1 MLKTRSLIYFYI
13 GIVLLLLITGLFYT
27 KVRWVNADEGAH
39 LSDTQLMSERYIP
52 FVDFQSREPVYVY
65 LLFAGTKILGRSIF
79 QVRMLPFIFFILNG
93 LLIFYLAKIAFDKR
107 IGFFASL
114 IYWFLPFLFV
124 FSPLTKTEN
133 FGIFF
138 TLLAFCAFFK
148 YFYSGKAIF
157 ALLSGIFSVVAYYSR
172 LADIATFLAL
182 FLVFFLFSF
191 VNRKM
196 IKGFLLFIAGYM
208 GGVAIVMGGFSA
220 LTSFGKVFFSSLN
233 PFFMFVKPLAKLFP
247 RFSSQYLE
255 LQNAPVVKQNIARTW
270 IELNRVVDINLFLLI
285 GFGIVVLL
293 LVYELLKQHKMNSSA
308 LVFTI
313 WAGVFMLSYGY
324 YLIQRGLY
332 PQYFTEIIPPLIIVC
347 VFLIQ
352 MTYRKLRDLIPA
364 GFFDAFP
371 ALFFLL
377 YLFFRLHELPYPNR
391 FLYFLI
397 VSIISV
403 TIIFIFNRIDLNSK
417 TITGIVLLL
426 GSALFFVIMQET
438 SSFVFLPK
446 KVLLVAD
453 LILLIFG
460 IYYSIRFSELQKFVF
475 FLIFIFMV
483 TGVVIS
489 GAVSGNYISL
499 VKYDSTWSPA
509 TVKEV
514 SDILSSDQDNFSVL
528 SGAMIW
534 SFQSHKNPFMK
545 ITHPLGYNGGFS
557 KKEKTEIESFFM
569 KHPPKYIIKDGY
581 LRLNFL
587 KYSIL
592 IRTAIS
598 RNYSEIASINGVS
611 ILKKIP
617 VVNK

>member
-1 MLKTRSLIYFYI
+1 
-13 GIVLLLLITGLFYT
+13 
-27 KVRWVNADEGAH
+27 
-39 LSDTQLMSERYIP
+39 
-52 FVDFQSREPVYVY
+52 
-65 LLFAGTKILGRSIF
+65 
-79 QVRMLPFIFFILNG
+79 
-93 LLIFYLAKIAFDKR
+93 
-107 IGFFASL
+107 
-114 IYWFLPFLFV
+114 
-124 FSPLTKTEN
+124 
-133 FGIFF
+133 
-138 TLLAFCAFFK
+138 
-148 YFYSGKAIF
+148 
-157 ALLSGIFSVVAYYSR
+157 
-172 LADIATFLAL
+172 
-182 FLVFFLFSF
+182 
-191 VNRKM
+191 
-196 IKGFLLFIAGYM
+196 
-208 GGVAIVMGGFSA
+208 
-220 LTSFGKVFFSSLN
+220 
-233 PFFMFVKPLAKLFP
+233 
-247 RFSSQYLE
+247 
-255 LQNAPVVKQNIARTW
+255 
-270 IELNRVVDINLFLLI
+270 
-285 GFGIVVLL
+285 
-293 LVYELLKQHKMNSSA
+293 
-308 LVFTI
+308 
-313 WAGVFMLSYGY
+313 
-324 YLIQRGLY
+324 
-332 PQYFTEIIPPLIIVC
+332 
-347 VFLIQ
+347 

-364 GFFDAFP
+364 GFFNAFP